1 MCGNTQPL
9 CSLLENN
16 FQGSM
21 FSRARPPQ
29 RKQPLCG
36 HTQPLCTLLENN
48 FQGPMCIRVG
58 YLTSKHNW
66 KTIFRTLCSPRP
78 APHITN
84 NHFVGTHNDCVGY
97 WTLKHYRNT
106 PFRAMFI
113 RGSPSTTPTTV
124 WAQYKTTLWLNTT
137 GNQLSEPHHD
147 HGPPSQHKQPLCGH
161 TQQLCGIFDLN
172 TPLENNFQSPMFTKT
187 RPPQHKQPL
196 CG

>member
-1 MCGNTQPL
+1 M
-9 CSLLENN
+9 ENN
-16 FQGSM
+16 FQSPM
-21 FSRARPPQ
+21 FIRLLWAHTTTVWVIWPQNTTGKQFSEPPVHQGPPPQ
-29 RKQPLCG
+29 HKQPLCG
-36 HTQPLCTLLENN
+36 HTQPLC
-48 FQGPMCIRVG
+48 
-58 YLTSKHNW
+58 
-66 KTIFRTLCSPRP
+66 
-78 APHITN
+78 
-84 NHFVGTHNDCVGY
+84 GY
-97 WTLKHYRNT
+97 WTLKHCSNT

-161 TQQLCGIFDLN
+161 TQQLCGIFDLK